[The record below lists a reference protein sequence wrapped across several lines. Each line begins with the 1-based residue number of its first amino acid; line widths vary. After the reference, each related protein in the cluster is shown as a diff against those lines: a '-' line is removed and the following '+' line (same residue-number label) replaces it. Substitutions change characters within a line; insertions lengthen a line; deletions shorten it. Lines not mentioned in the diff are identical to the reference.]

1 MDLDFSRTAEDYH
14 RAMVGFTRFLGRLY
28 RFAFSIVTR
37 WALNFDAKV
46 ISART
51 RISIVGI
58 ASAALLVGCGAHN
71 VRKDYQI
78 SQHPG
83 EGIAFLSVSHDL
95 AGGRATTAI
104 FYLDGT
110 GSTIDLNRKTLTS
123 LNDVMGV
130 RTGSDFE
137 DTYGQIYV
145 VPLPAGRHRITGW
158 QITNGHNLH
167 IFPDGPLA
175 PLEFSV
181 VDGQVTYLG
190 NLHARVG
197 LGHNIFGMEMTNDG
211 VAEVRDRQK
220 RDIEL
225 FNSRYP
231 ELKDKTV
238 VSLLPLGTW
247 GNDDT
252 LKRVN
257 PTPIAPLPRK

>member
-1 MDLDFSRTAEDYH
+1 MDLNFLRTSEDYH
-14 RAMVGFTRFLGRLY
+14 HAMVGFTGFLGMLY
-28 RFAFSIVTR
+28 RFGFSMATRRAF
-37 WALNFDAKV
+37 NFVAAV

-58 ASAALLVGCGAHN
+58 ASAALLASCGARN

-83 EGIAFLSVSHDL
+83 EGIALLSVSHDL

-123 LNDVMGV
+123 LNEVMGV
-130 RTGSDFE
+130 KTGSDFE

-158 QITNGHNLH
+158 QIMNGHNLH
-167 IFPDGPLA
+167 IFPDRPLA

-211 VAEVRDRQK
+211 LAESAMGKNRILSCSTAVTR
-220 RDIEL
+220 
-225 FNSRYP
+225 N
-231 ELKDKTV
+231 
-238 VSLLPLGTW
+238 
-247 GNDDT
+247 
-252 LKRVN
+252 
-257 PTPIAPLPRK
+257 